1 MSDSFRTTLMK
12 DSTIGD
18 ITSDLEY
25 CVKSG
30 AAQTTYQSFGA
41 SSTSN
46 SAININVQVPSENI
60 VMGRDVLLTS
70 GLTFTLRLGPGV
82 RANEPAFQY
91 GYNMSLAAFPLA
103 SIMTTLTAQINNTT
117 CSVNLQD
124 CLPSILRMN
133 DSRELYRYNGMT
145 PSLPDQT
152 YAKLTDAPGTN
163 NNPMGGIKNGS
174 YDVDQ
179 IPRGAF
185 PCKINIYRRDGNGDI
200 VDSSPVSQAEDNTW
214 DVVIQT
220 VVTEPL
226 FLSPFIFGQPE
237 YNSQGIMGL
246 NNMVFNINIDTSLK
260 RMFSCGMTEGRGRV
274 IPAVISPGT
283 AAYPVVDGQTPIVA
297 NPLLFQCSNFGG
309 IQAPTQPSLLV
320 KFLSV
325 QPSDLLQAKNV
336 VPYTS
341 YPRYI
346 TSTVGGGPLAAGE
359 LRTLTSSNLQI
370 NQLPDL
376 FIISVRKPMADQRIT
391 DANFFLKI
399 QSISVNLNN
408 QSGLLSSCTPQQLFR
423 LSEKNGSTQNWLEF
437 CGLSIGNQSI
447 PGQAPGQGVPLGT
460 TGSLLVLDPAM
471 DLGLPDYLSSG
482 SLGNFNFQFTVQVYN
497 QSGQEFVPEICV
509 ICVNSGVMV
518 TDRGVTTTYTGILT
532 KEMVLS
538 AKSKKHDI
546 TNVEHMRLIGGNMHN
561 LGSSVKKHHKH
572 HSASTSAPKPRNK
585 LDVFM

>member
-1 MSDSFRTTLMK
+1 
-12 DSTIGD
+12 
-18 ITSDLEY
+18 
-25 CVKSG
+25 
-30 AAQTTYQSFGA
+30 
-41 SSTSN
+41 
-46 SAININVQVPSENI
+46 
-60 VMGRDVLLTS
+60 
-70 GLTFTLRLGPGV
+70 
-82 RANEPAFQY
+82 
-91 GYNMSLAAFPLA
+91 
-103 SIMTTLTAQINNTT
+103 
-117 CSVNLQD
+117 
-124 CLPSILRMN
+124 
-133 DSRELYRYNGMT
+133 
-145 PSLPDQT
+145 
-152 YAKLTDAPGTN
+152 
-163 NNPMGGIKNGS
+163 MGGIKNGS

-185 PCKINIYRRDGNGDI
+185 PCKISIYRREGANQAIADP
-200 VDSSPVSQAEDNTW
+200 SPISRAEDNTW

-246 NNMVFNINIDTSLK
+246 NNMVFNINIDTTLK
-260 RMFSCGMTEGRGRV
+260 RMFSCGMTEGRGNV
-274 IPAVISPGT
+274 IPAVITPGT
-283 AAYPVVDGQTPIVA
+283 AAYAAIGDQGAIVA
-297 NPLLFQCSNFGG
+297 NPLLFQCPNFGG

-346 TSTVGGGPLAAGE
+346 TSTVGGGQLAAGE
-359 LRTLTSSNLQI
+359 SRTLTSSNLQI

-399 QSISVNLNN
+399 QSISVNMNN
-408 QSGLLSSCTPQQLFR
+408 HSGLLSSATPQQLFR
-423 LSEKNGSTQNWLEF
+423 ISEKNGSTQNWLEF
-437 CGLSIGNQSI
+437 CGLSIGNQAI

-460 TGSLLVLDPAM
+460 TGSLLVLDPAI
-471 DLGLPDYLSSG
+471 DLSLPDYLSSG
-482 SLGNFNFQFTVQVYN
+482 SLGNFNFQFTIQVYN
-497 QSGQEFVPEICV
+497 QSGQDFVPEICV
-509 ICVNSGVMV
+509 ICVNSGVMT
-518 TDRGVTTTYTGILT
+518 TDRGVTTTYTGVLT

-546 TNVEHMRLIGGNMHN
+546 TNVEHQRLIGGNMHN
-561 LGSSVKKHHKH
+561 LGSSVRKHHRH
-572 HSASTSAPKPRNK
+572 HSAHSAHSAAPKPRSK

>member
-1 MSDSFRTTLMK
+1 MK

-41 SSTSN
+41 SSVSN
-46 SAININVQVPSENI
+46 SAINVNIQVPSENI

-70 GLTFTLRLGPGV
+70 GLTFTVRVGPNV
-82 RANEPAFQY
+82 PVNEPAFQY
-91 GYNMSLAAFPLA
+91 GFDMSLAAFPLA

-117 CSVNLQD
+117 CSINLQD
-124 CLPSILRMN
+124 CLPSLLRMN

-145 PSLPDQT
+145 PSVPDQT
-152 YAKLTDAPGTN
+152 YAKLTDAPGTA

-179 IPRGAF
+179 MPRGAF
-185 PCKINIYRRDGNGDI
+185 PCKISIYRRNAAGNIIDA
-200 VDSSPVSQAEDNTW
+200 SPISTNIADRWE
-214 DVVIQT
+214 VVIQT

-226 FLSPFIFGQPE
+226 FLSPFIWGNPE
-237 YNSQGIMGL
+237 YNSQGIMGI
-246 NNMVFNINIDTSLK
+246 NNMVMTINVDTTLK
-260 RMFSCGMTEGRGRV
+260 RMFSCGLTDNQNRV
-274 IPAVISPGT
+274 ILSTITPGT
-283 AAYPVVDGQTPIVA
+283 DAYAPVGGQDAIAA
-297 NPLLFQCSNFGG
+297 NPLLFQSVNFGG
-309 IQAPTQPSLLV
+309 VQAPTQPSLLV

-346 TSTVGGGPLAAGE
+346 TSTVGGGVLAAGQN
-359 LRTLTSSNLQI
+359 RTLTSSNLQI

-376 FIISVRKPMADQRIT
+376 FIITVRKPMADQRIT

-399 QSISVNLNN
+399 QSISVNLND
-408 QSGLLSSCTPQQLFR
+408 QSGLLSSASPEQLWR
-423 LSEKNGSTQNWLEF
+423 LSERNGSTQNWIEF
-437 CGLSIGNQSI
+437 CGLSIGNAA
-447 PGQAPGQGVPLGT
+447 GGNQGVPLGT
-460 TGSLLVLDPAM
+460 TGSILVLDPAL
-471 DLGLPDYLSSG
+471 DLSLPDYLSSG
-482 SLGNFNFQFTVQVYN
+482 SLGNYNFQFSVQVYN
-497 QSGQEFVPEICV
+497 QSGQDFVPEICV
-509 ICVNSGVMV
+509 ICVNSGVMT

-538 AKSKKHDI
+538 AKSKKHDV
-546 TNVEHMRLIGGNMHN
+546 TSTEHNRLIGGNMHN
-561 LGSSVKKHHKH
+561 LGSSVRKHHKH
-572 HSASTSAPKPRNK
+572 HSAHSAHSAPKPRSK
-585 LDVFM
+585 LDVFMN